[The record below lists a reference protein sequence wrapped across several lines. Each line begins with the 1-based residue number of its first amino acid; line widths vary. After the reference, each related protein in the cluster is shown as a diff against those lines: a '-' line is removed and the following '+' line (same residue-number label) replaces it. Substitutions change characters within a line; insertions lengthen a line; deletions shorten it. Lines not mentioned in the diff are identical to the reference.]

1 MLYFIITVIKMKVKF
16 NVEGM
21 MCAACSAAVERAV
34 SKLDGVET
42 AQVNLLAKLLTAE
55 IDETK
60 TDIQSIID
68 AVKKAG
74 FTAEYI
80 DEKPVVKAENEPS
93 ETKIKPETAEKFTPV
108 KTRLA
113 VSVPILAVLMYITMG
128 HMVGLPLPNFLHG
141 TENAVSYAFLQFLLT
156 LPIIYVNRKFFFGG
170 FAAIKRKAPNMDTL
184 VAVGS
189 GAALIYGVISI
200 FMIGYGLGNN
210 RIDIA
215 EKYVSNL
222 YFESAATILTLVTV
236 GKFLE
241 ERSKSKT
248 NRAVEKLMDLSPKT
262 ANVLRNGKEI
272 TVSTDEIIIGDTV
285 IIRPGEKIP
294 VDGTVTEGRSNVD
307 QSALTGESMPA
318 EKNAGD
324 TVMSASVNLEGAFR
338 MKATKVGKDTTLAQ
352 IIELVEN
359 AGASKTPAARL
370 ADKIAGVFVPVVM
383 CIALITFIAWM
394 IAGQSLEFSLSCA
407 ICVLVISCP
416 CALGLATP
424 VAITVSAGKCAS
436 QGILVK
442 SAAALEA
449 LGKADV
455 FVLDKT
461 GTVTTGKPAVTDII
475 TYSFDK
481 DELSK
486 LAASLES
493 ASEHPIAKAICESYK
508 GSTVKV
514 NNFTYTSGMGVS
526 ADIDGKRII
535 GGNSALMKINRVD
548 ISPAIDDAEKL
559 AAQGKTPV
567 FFACDYKLCGIIGV
581 ADEIKPTSIKA
592 VTTLKSR
599 GAQVILL
606 TGDNQKTAEAIG
618 REAGVSQTVSDVMPA
633 GKADFVKQLQ
643 EQGKTVVMVGDG
655 INDSPALT
663 QADVGIAIGSGTD
676 IAIESADIVLMKN
689 DLSDVVK
696 ANTFSHKTLK
706 NIRQNLFWAFFY
718 NVIGIPVA
726 AGVLFPF
733 FGITLSPMI
742 GAAAMSL
749 SSVFVVTNALRLY
762 RMK

>member
-1 MLYFIITVIKMKVKF
+1 
-16 NVEGM
+16 

-34 SKLDGVET
+34 SKLDGVES

-55 IDETK
+55 IDESK
-60 TDIQSIID
+60 TDIQAIIE

-80 DEKPVVKAENEPS
+80 EEKPAAKAESEPEKPKVKAKS
-93 ETKIKPETAEKFTPV
+93 TDKYTPV

-113 VSVPILAVLMYITMG
+113 VSVPLLVILMYISMG
-128 HMVGLPLPNFLHG
+128 HMLGLPLPHFLHG
-141 TENAVSYAFLQFLLT
+141 TENAVAFAFLQFLLT
-156 LPIIYVNRKFFFGG
+156 LPIVYVNRKFFFGG
-170 FAAIKRKAPNMDTL
+170 FSAIRRKAPNMDTL

-189 GAALIYGVISI
+189 GAALIYGIASI
-200 FMIGYGLGNN
+200 FMIGYGLGNG

-215 EKYVSNL
+215 ERYVSNL

-241 ERSKSKT
+241 ERSKNKT
-248 NRAVEKLMDLSPKT
+248 NKAVEKLIDLSPET
-262 ANVLRNGKEI
+262 ATVLRNGKEI
-272 TVSTDEIIIGDTV
+272 TVSADEIVIGDTL

-294 VDGTVTEGRSNVD
+294 VDGTVTEGNSSVD
-307 QSALTGESMPA
+307 QSALTGESMPVP
-318 EKNAGD
+318 KSVGD
-324 TVMSASVNLEGAFR
+324 TIMSASVNLEGAFY

-359 AGASKTPAARL
+359 AGASKAPAARL

-383 CIALITFIAWM
+383 CISLVTFIGWM
-394 IAGQSLEFSLSCA
+394 LAGQSLEFSLSCA

-442 SAAALEA
+442 SAAALET

-455 FVLDKT
+455 FVFDKT

-475 TYSFDK
+475 TYSLDK
-481 DELSK
+481 DELSM
-486 LAASLES
+486 LAASLEK
-493 ASEHPIAKAICESYK
+493 ASEHPIAKAICENYK
-508 GSTVKV
+508 GDTVKAT
-514 NNFTYTSGMGVS
+514 NFTYTSGMGVS
-526 ADIDGKRII
+526 ADINGKRIL
-535 GGNSALMKINRVD
+535 GGNSALMKVNRVD
-548 ISPAIDDAEKL
+548 ISPALDNAERL
-559 AAQGKTPV
+559 AKQGKTPV
-567 FFACDYKLCGIIGV
+567 FFSCNNELCGIIAV
-581 ADEIKPTSIKA
+581 ADEIKPTSKEAIKS
-592 VTTLKSR
+592 LKSR
-599 GAQVILL
+599 GSEVVLL
-606 TGDNQKTAEAIG
+606 TGDNKKTATAIG
-618 REAGVSQTVSDVMPA
+618 NTAGVSRTVSDVMPA
-633 GKADFVKQLQ
+633 DKSEFVKQLQ

-663 QADVGIAIGSGTD
+663 QADVGIAIGNGTD
-676 IAIESADIVLMKN
+676 IAIESADIVLMKS

-696 ANTFSHKTLK
+696 ANAFSRKTLK

-726 AGVLFPF
+726 AGLLFPF
-733 FGITLSPMI
+733 IGITLSPMI

>member
-1 MLYFIITVIKMKVKF
+1 MKAKF

-34 SKLDGVET
+34 SKLDGVES

-55 IDETK
+55 FDENI
-60 TDIQSIID
+60 TDITAITE

-74 FTAEYI
+74 FTAEHI
-80 DEKPVVKAENEPS
+80 DEKPDIN
-93 ETKIKPETAEKFTPV
+93 PETEPQKAKFSAETTEKFTPV

-113 VSVPILAVLMYITMG
+113 VSVPLLAILMYITMG
-128 HMVGLPLPNFLHG
+128 HMVGLPLPHFLHG

-156 LPIIYVNRKFFFGG
+156 LPIVYVNRKFFFGG
-170 FAAIKRKAPNMDTL
+170 FSAIRRKAPNMDTL

-200 FMIGYGLGNN
+200 FMIGYGLGNS

-241 ERSKSKT
+241 ERSKRKT
-248 NRAVEKLMDLSPKT
+248 NKAVEKLIDLSPKT
-262 ANVLRNGKEI
+262 ATVLRNGKEI
-272 TVSTDEIIIGDTV
+272 TVKADEIHIGDTLV
-285 IIRPGEKIP
+285 IRPGEKIP
-294 VDGTVTEGRSNVD
+294 VDGTVTEGSSNVD
-307 QSALTGESMPA
+307 QSALTGESMPVA
-318 EKNAGD
+318 KSEGD
-324 TVMSASVNLEGAFR
+324 TVMSASINLEGAFY

-359 AGASKTPAARL
+359 AGASKAPAARL
-370 ADKIAGVFVPVVM
+370 ADKIAGIFVPAVM
-383 CIALITFIAWM
+383 CISLITFIGWM

-442 SAAALEA
+442 SAAALET

-475 TYSFDK
+475 TYSVDK
-481 DELSK
+481 DELLM
-486 LAASLES
+486 LAASIEKT
-493 ASEHPIAKAICESYK
+493 SEHPIAKAICENYNGNTAK
-508 GSTVKV
+508 ATD
-514 NNFTYTSGMGVS
+514 FTYTSGMGVS
-526 ADIDGKRII
+526 ADINGKRII
-535 GGNSALMKINRVD
+535 GGNSALMKINRID
-548 ISPAIDDAEKL
+548 ISPALDEAAKL
-559 AAQGKTPV
+559 SSQGKTPV
-567 FFACDYKLCGIIGV
+567 FFACNYELCGIIAV
-581 ADEIKPTSIKA
+581 ADEIKPTSTQAIKA
-592 VTTLKSR
+592 LKSK
-599 GAQVILL
+599 GAEVILL
-606 TGDNQKTAEAIG
+606 TGDNKNTAEAIG
-618 REAGVSQTVSDVMPA
+618 ITADVSYTVSDVMPA
-633 GKADFVKQLQ
+633 DKSEFVKQLQ
-643 EQGKTVVMVGDG
+643 KQGKTVVMVGDG

-663 QADVGIAIGSGTD
+663 QSDVGIAIGNGTD
-676 IAIESADIVLMKN
+676 IAIESADIILMKS
-689 DLSDVVK
+689 DLNDVVR
-696 ANTFSHKTLK
+696 ASSFSRKTLK

-718 NVIGIPVA
+718 NVIGIPIA
-726 AGVLFPF
+726 AGLLFPF

-762 RMK
+762 GMK

>member
-1 MLYFIITVIKMKVKF
+1 MKAKF

-34 SKLDGVET
+34 SKLDGVES

-55 IDETK
+55 FDESK
-60 TDIQSIID
+60 TDITAITE

-80 DEKPVVKAENEPS
+80 EEK
-93 ETKIKPETAEKFTPV
+93 TAEKPEVKSRKPKTETKTTEIFTPV

-113 VSVPILAVLMYITMG
+113 VSVPLLIILMYITMG

-170 FAAIKRKAPNMDTL
+170 FSAIKRKAPNMDTL

-248 NRAVEKLMDLSPKT
+248 NRAVEKLIDLSPKT
-262 ANVLRNGKEI
+262 ANVLRNGKEV
-272 TVSTDEIIIGDTV
+272 TVNTDEIIVGDIL

-294 VDGTVTEGRSNVD
+294 VDGVVTEGSSDVD
-307 QSALTGESMPA
+307 QSALTGESMPVA
-318 EKNAGD
+318 KSAGD
-324 TVMSASVNLEGAFR
+324 TVMSASVNLEGAFY
-338 MKATKVGKDTTLAQ
+338 MKATKVGNDTTLAQ

-359 AGASKTPAARL
+359 AGASKAPAARL

-383 CIALITFIAWM
+383 CISLVTFIGWM

-442 SAAALEA
+442 SAAALET
-449 LGKADV
+449 LGKANT

-475 TYSFDK
+475 TYSVDK
-481 DELSK
+481 DELSM

-493 ASEHPIAKAICESYK
+493 ASEHPIAKAICENYK
-508 GSTVKV
+508 GSTVKAT
-514 NNFTYTSGMGVS
+514 NFTYTSGMGVS
-526 ADIDGKRII
+526 ADINGKRIT
-535 GGNSALMKINRVD
+535 GGNSAMMKVNRVD
-548 ISPAIDDAEKL
+548 ISSALDDAEKL
-559 AAQGKTPV
+559 AKQGKTPV
-567 FFACDYKLCGIIGV
+567 FFACDYELCGIIAV
-581 ADEIKPTSIKA
+581 ADEIKPTSIQAIKA
-592 VTTLKSR
+592 LKSK
-599 GAQVILL
+599 GAEVVLL
-606 TGDNQKTAEAIG
+606 TGDNKNTAVAIG
-618 REAGVSQTVSDVMPA
+618 REAGVSKTVSDVMPA
-633 GKADFVKQLQ
+633 EKAKFVKQLQ

-663 QADVGIAIGSGTD
+663 QADVGIAIGNGTD

-696 ANTFSHKTLK
+696 ANTFSRKTLK

-733 FGITLSPMI
+733 FGVTLSPMI

-762 RMK
+762 RMKDR

>member
-1 MLYFIITVIKMKVKF
+1 MKAKF

-34 SKLDGVET
+34 SKLDGVES

-55 IDETK
+55 FDESK
-60 TDIQSIID
+60 TDITAITE

-80 DEKPVVKAENEPS
+80 EEKTAEKPEVKSRKPKT
-93 ETKIKPETAEKFTPV
+93 ETETTEKFTPV

-113 VSVPILAVLMYITMG
+113 VSVPLLTILMYITMG

-170 FAAIKRKAPNMDTL
+170 ISAIKRKAPNMDTL

-248 NRAVEKLMDLSPKT
+248 NRAVEKLIDLSPGT

-272 TVSTDEIIIGDTV
+272 TVNTDEIIVGDIL

-294 VDGTVTEGRSNVD
+294 VDGVVTEGSSDVD
-307 QSALTGESMPA
+307 QSALTGESMPVA
-318 EKNAGD
+318 KSAGD
-324 TVMSASVNLEGAFR
+324 TVMSASVNLEGAFY
-338 MKATKVGKDTTLAQ
+338 MKATKVGNDTTLAQ

-359 AGASKTPAARL
+359 AGASKAPAARL

-383 CIALITFIAWM
+383 CISLVTFIGWM

-442 SAAALEA
+442 SAAALET
-449 LGKADV
+449 LGKANT

-475 TYSFDK
+475 TYSVDK
-481 DELSK
+481 DELSM

-493 ASEHPIAKAICESYK
+493 ASEHPIAKAICENYK
-508 GSTVKV
+508 GITVKAT
-514 NNFTYTSGMGVS
+514 NFTYTSGMGVS
-526 ADIDGKRII
+526 ADINGKRIT
-535 GGNSALMKINRVD
+535 GGNSAMMKVNRVD
-548 ISPAIDDAEKL
+548 ISSALDDAEKL
-559 AAQGKTPV
+559 AKQGKTPV
-567 FFACDYKLCGIIGV
+567 FFACDYELCGIIAV
-581 ADEIKPTSIKA
+581 ADEIKPTSIQAIKA
-592 VTTLKSR
+592 LKSK
-599 GAQVILL
+599 GAEVVLL
-606 TGDNQKTAEAIG
+606 TGDNKNTAVAIG
-618 REAGVSQTVSDVMPA
+618 REAGVSKTVSDVMPA
-633 GKADFVKQLQ
+633 EKAAFVKQLQ

-663 QADVGIAIGSGTD
+663 QADVGIAIGNGTD

-696 ANTFSHKTLK
+696 ANTFSRKTLK

-733 FGITLSPMI
+733 FGVTLSPMI

-762 RMK
+762 RMKDR